1 MVVDNKKTLELA
13 NNIAFFMFSSHFDEK
28 YHQKN
33 ATTFFFVKFIFSKK
47 HTDLKLYFCDITG
60 DVTRTR
66 ERRRKAK
73 KTNSLTLDALLVE
86 LTGKLHGS

>member
-1 MVVDNKKTLELA
+1 MRNLLLTTCTLIHLVENRPKNQLLSE
-13 NNIAFFMFSSHFDEK
+13 NISQA
-28 YHQKN
+28 
-33 ATTFFFVKFIFSKK
+33 
-47 HTDLKLYFCDITG
+47 HTDLKLYFWDITG